1 MNEAVDIF
9 RMKSTIEDII
19 KDTLKENPKATMAY
33 VLNNIH
39 YEIGRGKY
47 DVQAERE
54 IKKTMTSKERDDWF
68 QRLAEPF
75 KLPKGK
81 LMESFGIGSFGD
93 YQDDLN
99 EVLITLGNKAYP
111 QFGNIVILAGGAGSG
126 KGFVKD
132 KLLGIDGKSLDVDA
146 LKALAMASKD
156 IRRNVITAFGVDI
169 NKLDLTIPEN
179 VSKLHVLMDDIK
191 LPSRREKALYTSI
204 LTAPADRKPNIIFDV
219 TLKDMKKFIKIAE
232 KASELGY
239 AKENIHIVWVV
250 NDVKVAMEQNKDVSR
265 GRVVP
270 EDILIDT
277 HKGASMTMFSIINE
291 SQKLRKYMD
300 GAVVLAFNKKKVDS
314 ELAFAKDFDFDKFK
328 GGMYVVKALYIVVKE
343 KGKAVDTSKLTKEIK
358 SKLQAYTPDTVGS
371 SRAKTNFPEE

>member
-54 IKKTMTSKERDDWF
+54 IKKTMKLKERDDWF

-93 YQDDLN
+93 YKDDLN

-132 KLLGIDGKSLDVDA
+132 KLLGIEGKSLDVDA